1 MAALQ
6 RCYRKLHLRINE
18 AKSAV
23 ASVWSRKFLGY
34 CFWAAPKG
42 EVRRAVAK
50 EALQRYR
57 QRIRQI
63 TRRQTGRSMQQIAEE
78 LQTYVPGWKAYFRLA
93 QTPRVWRE
101 LDEWMRHRLRA
112 VQLKHWGRSS
122 TAYPALLA
130 LGASADT
137 ARQVATNVHRWWHN
151 SAIALNRVM
160 PIAYFDRLGAPRLC

>member
-23 ASVWSRKFLGY
+23 ASVWGRKFLGY
-34 CFWAAPKG
+34 CFWSAPHG
-42 EVRRAVAK
+42 VVRQAVAA
-50 EALQRYR
+50 EAVQRHK

-63 TRRQTGRSMQQIAEE
+63 TRRQTGRSMKRIAED
-78 LQTYVPGWKAYFRLA
+78 LQAYVPGWQAYFRLA

-101 LDEWMRHRLRA
+101 LDEWTR
-112 VQLKHWGRSS
+112 
-122 TAYPALLA
+122 
-130 LGASADT
+130 
-137 ARQVATNVHRWWHN
+137 HN

-160 PIAYFDRLGAPRLC
+160 PIAYFDRSGAPRLC